1 LNERVGSF
9 EALSL
14 AAPPAPLPINGVSV
28 VMVVYMTGSVL
39 RDSITLVLSDPL
51 VGEFVIVDNG
61 SPPKVAAKLRALGR
75 RDARVRLVQGHGNI
89 GFARGANLG
98 AQVARGRSLVFL
110 NPDALLT
117 PNCIQSLIDSACGQ
131 PSPCVVGAC
140 VLNPDGSEQRGG
152 RRGEVTPVTTL
163 MSLTH
168 LALNIRGLRRFEI
181 HREDEPR
188 PASPIPVETISGACF
203 YTTRNDFD
211 ALGGFDDGFFLHVED
226 IDFCWRARQQGGTV
240 LFDPGAR
247 VVHLGSTS
255 QTHPMVV
262 EFHKGRGLV
271 RYFIKRADNPWRLAL
286 AWGLSPLIMLAAVA
300 RPLLRRVSGRQ
311 KSASAESGDGWKD
324 ARTGQGGRRGLAEL
338 LADPAA
344 RLDEPVQVKTRLDP
358 GPVQHVD

>member
-14 AAPPAPLPINGVSV
+14 APPPAPPPIVGVSV
-28 VMVVYMTGSVL
+28 VMVVYMTGPVL
-39 RDSITLVLSDPL
+39 RDSITRVLSDPL
-51 VGEFVIVDNG
+51 VDEFVVVDNG
-61 SPPKVAAKLRALGR
+61 SPPKVAARLRALGR
-75 RDARVRLVQGHGNI
+75 KHPRVRLVQGHGNI

-110 NPDALLT
+110 NPDALLA
-117 PNCIQSLIDSACGQ
+117 PDCVQSLIEAARGQ

-163 MSLTH
+163 MSLSH
-168 LALNIRGLRRFEI
+168 LALNIRRLRRFEI

-188 PASPIPVETISGACF
+188 PAAPISVQTISGACF
-203 YTTRNDFD
+203 HATHDDFD
-211 ALGGFDDGFFLHVED
+211 ALGGFDEGFFLHVED
-226 IDFCWRARQQGGTV
+226 IDLCWRARQQGGTV

-271 RYFIKRADNPWRLAL
+271 RYFIKRADNPWRSAL
-286 AWGLSPLIMLAAVA
+286 AWGLAPMIMFAAVA
-300 RPLLRRVSGRQ
+300 RPLLRLASGRQ
-311 KSASAESGDGWKD
+311 KKSAEDGSDGGWED
-324 ARTGQGGRRGLAEL
+324 ASPGQG
-338 LADPAA
+338 
-344 RLDEPVQVKTRLDP
+344 
-358 GPVQHVD
+358 

>member
-1 LNERVGSF
+1 MNERVGSF

-14 AAPPAPLPINGVSV
+14 APPPAPLPVKGVSV
-28 VMVVYMTGSVL
+28 VMVVYMTGAVL

-61 SPPKVAAKLRALGR
+61 SPPRVAAKLRALGR
-75 RDARVRLVQGHGNI
+75 KEPRVRLVQGHGNI

-98 AQVARGRSLVFL
+98 ARVARGRSLVFL
-110 NPDALLT
+110 NPDALIQ
-117 PNCIQSLIDSACGQ
+117 PGCIQSLLDSSRDQ

-140 VLNPDGSEQRGG
+140 VLNPDGTEQRGG

-163 MSLTH
+163 MTLSH

-188 PASPIPVETISGACF
+188 PAEPIAVQTISGACF
-203 YTTRNDFD
+203 YTSRKDFD

-240 LFDPGAR
+240 LFDPQAR

-255 QTHPMVV
+255 QSHPMVV

-286 AWGLSPLIMLAAVA
+286 AWGLSPLIMLAAIG
-300 RPLLRRVSGRQ
+300 RPLLRRISRRSWSAHPASGGG
-311 KSASAESGDGWKD
+311 ESPGP
-324 ARTGQGGRRGLAEL
+324 GQG
-338 LADPAA
+338 
-344 RLDEPVQVKTRLDP
+344 
-358 GPVQHVD
+358 

>member
-1 LNERVGSF
+1 
-9 EALSL
+9 
-14 AAPPAPLPINGVSV
+14 
-28 VMVVYMTGSVL
+28 MVVYMTGPVL

-61 SPPKVAAKLRALGR
+61 SPPKVAAQLRALGR
-75 RDARVRLVQGHGNI
+75 KNPRVRLVQGHGNI

-98 AQVARGRSLVFL
+98 AQVASGRGLVFL

-117 PNCIQSLIDSACGQ
+117 PDCIQSLVETAHGQ
-131 PSPCVVGAC
+131 ASPCVVGAC

-163 MSLTH
+163 MSLSH
-168 LALNIRGLRRFEI
+168 LALNIRRLRRFEI
-181 HREDEPR
+181 HREDEPT
-188 PASPIPVETISGACF
+188 PASPIPVQTISGACF
-203 YTTRNDFD
+203 YTTHKDFD
-211 ALGGFDDGFFLHVED
+211 QLGGFDDGFFLHVED
-226 IDFCWRARQQGGTV
+226 IDFCWRARQLGGTV
-240 LFDPGAR
+240 LFDPRAR

-300 RPLLRRVSGRQ
+300 RPLLRRASGRQ
-311 KSASAESGDGWKD
+311 KGVSADLGDGRED
-324 ARTGQGGRRGLAEL
+324 AGPGQGGRRGLAEL
-338 LADPAA
+338 LADPASG
-344 RLDEPVQVKTRLDP
+344 LDQPVQVKAGLNP
-358 GPVQHVD
+358 SPVQHID

>member
-1 LNERVGSF
+1 MNERVGSF

-14 AAPPAPLPINGVSV
+14 APPPAPGPVAGVSV
-28 VMVVYMTGSVL
+28 VMVVYMTGAVL
-39 RDSITLVLSDPL
+39 RDSITLVLCDPL

-61 SPPKVAAKLRALGR
+61 SPPKVAAKLRALER
-75 RDARVRLVQGHGNI
+75 KDPRVRLAQGHGNI
-89 GFARGANLG
+89 GFAGGANMG
-98 AQVARGRSLVFL
+98 AKIARGRALVFL
-110 NPDALLT
+110 NPDALLE
-117 PNCIQSLIDSACGQ
+117 PGCIQSLLDSACGQ
-131 PSPCVVGAC
+131 ASPCVVGAC

-163 MSLTH
+163 MSLSH

-188 PASPIPVETISGACF
+188 PVAPIPVQTISGACF
-203 YTTRNDFD
+203 HISRKDFD

-226 IDFCWRARQQGGTV
+226 IDFCWRARQQGGVV
-240 LFDPGAR
+240 LFDPQAR

-271 RYFIKRADNPWRLAL
+271 RYFIKRANNPWRLML

-300 RPLLRRVSGRQ
+300 RPLLRR
-311 KSASAESGDGWKD
+311 ASAHRSEPRLDSSGGK
-324 ARTGQGGRRGLAEL
+324 AAGPGQG
-338 LADPAA
+338 
-344 RLDEPVQVKTRLDP
+344 
-358 GPVQHVD
+358 